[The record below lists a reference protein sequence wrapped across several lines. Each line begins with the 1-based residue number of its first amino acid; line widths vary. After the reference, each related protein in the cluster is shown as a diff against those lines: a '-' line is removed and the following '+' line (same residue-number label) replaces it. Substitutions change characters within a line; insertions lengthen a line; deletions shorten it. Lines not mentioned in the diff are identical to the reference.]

1 MFSNFTDA
9 LIAEFE
15 KANSTRSKVEIL
27 ACEKPPSPRV
37 NFTFVA
43 HPAKDELLLFGGEF
57 FNGMRA
63 LCEAFACAAIL
74 RLDVMCCC

>member
-1 MFSNFTDA
+1 MFSNATDA

-57 FNGMRA
+57 FNGVCVR
-63 LCEAFACAAIL
+63 CEAL
-74 RLDVMCCC
+74 TYTVMPHAWM